1 MGNKSTTKK
10 MVLLSILVA
19 LGVVFSLVDGFIT
32 TTVVSTIPF
41 LAYMIPA
48 GFKIGLANIVI
59 LIIVLNF
66 RFKDG
71 LITVILKSFLVSFI
85 FGHYITFAIGFS
97 GTILSFLIMY
107 GIKQISKGNVNIVV
121 LSLIGAVAHTTG
133 QIVGAGVFALYGWGV
148 IGLIPQTLSVALIAG
163 FFMGVIAKTV
173 NTYLQ
178 NSYLLIE

>member
-32 TTVVSTIPF
+32 TTLVATMPF
-41 LAYMIPA
+41 LAYIIPA
-48 GFKIGLANIVI
+48 GFKIGLANVVV

-97 GTILSFLIMY
+97 GTMLSFFVMY
-107 GIKQISKGNVNIVV
+107 GLKKVSKSAINIVV
-121 LSLIGAVAHTTG
+121 LSLAGAVAHTTG

-148 IGLIPQTLSVALIAG
+148 LGLIPQTLSVALIAG
-163 FFMGVIAKTV
+163 FFMGVIAKSV

-178 NSYLLIE
+178 NSYLLLE